1 MIDRTLMGG
10 AIVSVAMIVATG
22 CSTGSNDARIGSAR
36 VEPEL
41 IPRSASSV
49 SGPVPVVIN
58 QSQPYHTSRGV
69 AQRPVAPRRLSG
81 AHAGDAPAG
90 LQAEV
95 DAMLGS
101 YLRDFNRHD
110 TVAVASHW
118 TERGENLDLDSGE
131 TTAGREA
138 VREVFAALFNED
150 ADAAIDIDVQ
160 SIRPVRRDVAV
171 VDGTSTVR
179 FGDGARAGSRF
190 SAVMVRQDGRWML
203 DSVRESARSD
213 ISGDERPLDQL
224 AWLLGTWE
232 DPRPGMAASTKC
244 FWSAG
249 RAFLIRTHAVSG
261 LAAAGDSSASIPALL
276 PEAEAAEREVTE
288 IIGWDPDSQVIRS
301 WVFTSAGRFA
311 EGTWS
316 RTNEGWR
323 VRFEGRGADMG
334 RVSECVLA
342 SRGPDAMAVSG
353 ARDGLAAD
361 LTPVCDV
368 VRVGH

>member
-1 MIDRTLMGG
+1 
-10 AIVSVAMIVATG
+10 
-22 CSTGSNDARIGSAR
+22 
-36 VEPEL
+36 
-41 IPRSASSV
+41 
-49 SGPVPVVIN
+49 VPVVIE
-58 QSQPYHTSRGV
+58 SSRPYHTSRGI
-69 AQRPVAPRRLSG
+69 APRPDAPRRLSL
-81 AHAGDAPAG
+81 AGDAPAG
-90 LQAEV
+90 LQAELET
-95 DAMLGS
+95 MLGE

-118 TERGENLDLDSGE
+118 TEQGENLDLDSGE

-138 VREVFAALFNED
+138 VREVFAALFNQD

-160 SIRPVRRDVAV
+160 SIRQVRRDVAV

-316 RTNEGWR
+316 READGWTVKLEGH
-323 VRFEGRGADMG
+323 GRDAGRTATCTLTAEGADG
-334 RVSECVLA
+334 LVLRCEGEGLEGLLPPA
-342 SRGPDAMAVSG
+342 CGY
-353 ARDGLAAD
+353 ARTA
-361 LTPVCDV
+361 
-368 VRVGH
+368 R